1 MRKKIVVLITLVC
14 MLLSLFPVS
23 SFAMTDPNYTYLY
36 VAVDGNDSAAGT
48 IDAPLQSMEGARLKI
63 REIKN
68 SGTLGKKGAV
78 VYFREGNYPINKGVV
93 FSKEDSGTAEAP
105 IVYRSYPDEKATFV
119 AGAAIDPAAF
129 KPVTDKSILD
139 RVIDEDAR
147 TQIYSVS
154 LKNLGFKD
162 LGDVYLNGAYSY
174 LWDGPLDPP
183 PASYAVE
190 LFVDSAAMQVAR
202 YPNSGYSLIEEVVFD
217 SYNIDGLPDGRGQGD
232 LWTGIEIKINDDRL
246 AGWATATDAC
256 ALGFWYYD
264 WADQSMFIEKV
275 DPINKTITT
284 DRGSLYGTRA
294 GQRYYIYNLL
304 EEIDIPG
311 EYYIDRSTGT
321 LYLYPP
327 KDMSKI
333 KEVSLSLL
341 EEYVVNVENGTSYID
356 FKDMKFSAMRKGA
369 FYIDGQ
375 NINVINCEVEFT
387 ADSPIITEKN
397 ARDCVIK
404 SCYVHDTNGGISLSS
419 GIYDDLTPGNCIAE
433 NNHVERFSRINKTYK
448 SGVAVSRVGN
458 IARYNEVHDAPHLA
472 LSFSGNENILE
483 YNEIYDVLQEADD
496 SGAIYGG
503 QTWCG
508 RGLQIRY
515 NYMHDLKSSTT
526 HSVGRSAVYLDGAQ
540 SDVTMMGNVVENVEG
555 TAFWINGGQ
564 DCNVYN
570 NIVINCPEGA
580 VYICN
585 LLQQGY
591 GYMYDGMQSRFLQYP
606 WENKEA
612 EPWKQE
618 IWTERYPELLPQ
630 LYGDRNQSML
640 PLNNLMKNN
649 VIVSSKATKMLGGSE
664 LYLRMENNFITQG
677 DPGFVDKANRNYLLK
692 EDATVFQ
699 EIPGFHL
706 VPFTRMGR
714 YDDRALARVKDS
726 VVLQIGS
733 PYARSM
739 NNDMKIDSAN
749 LSVVPFIDNNFTM
762 VPVRFLSEA
771 FGATVDYNKDART
784 ITILNGNDTL
794 ELTIDSLDAKKN
806 GEVIKLSKE
815 ATITGGRTLIPLRDV
830 AELLGKQVY
839 WFDTGLI
846 VVSNSAELFSETSDA
861 EIIDYLHEYLT
872 IH

>member
-1 MRKKIVVLITLVC
+1 MRKKILVMLTLVG
-14 MLLSLFPVS
+14 MLLSVLPLS
-23 SFAMTDPNYTYLY
+23 SFAMTDPAYTYLY
-36 VAVDGNDSAAGT
+36 VATDGSDDAAGT
-48 IDAPLQSMEGARLKI
+48 IDAPLKSMDGARLKL
-63 REIKN
+63 REIKS
-68 SGTLGKKGAV
+68 SGALGKKGAV
-78 VYFREGNYPINKGVV
+78 VYFREGNYPVDKGIK
-93 FSKEDSGTAEAP
+93 FSAEDSGTAEAP
-105 IVYRSYPDEKATFV
+105 IVYRSYPDETATFV
-119 AGAAIDPAAF
+119 GGAAIDPAAF
-129 KPVTDKSILD
+129 KPVTDQSILS
-139 RVIDEDAR
+139 RVIDEGAR
-147 TQIYSVS
+147 TQIYSVN
-154 LKNLGFKD
+154 LKALGFNN

-183 PASYAVE
+183 PASYSIE
-190 LFVDSAAMQVAR
+190 LFVDSEAMTVAR
-202 YPNSGYSLIEEVVFD
+202 YPNSSYSLVEEVVFD
-217 SYNIDGLPDGRGQGD
+217 GYSSDGLPDGRGKGD
-232 LWTGIEIKINDDRL
+232 IWSNIEIKISDERL
-246 AGWATATDAC
+246 AGWTTAPDAC
-256 ALGFWYYD
+256 LFGFWWYD
-264 WADQSMFIEKV
+264 WADQSMFVEKV
-275 DPINKTITT
+275 DPVKKTIVT
-284 DRGSLYGTRA
+284 DRASLYGTRP

-311 EYYIDRSTGT
+311 EYYIDRTTGV
-321 LYLYPP
+321 LYIYPP

-333 KEVSLSLL
+333 KSISLSLL
-341 EEYVVNVENGTSYID
+341 EEYLVNVENGASYID
-356 FKDMKFSAMRKGA
+356 FKDMKFTAMRKGA

-375 NINVINCEVEFT
+375 NINVINCEVELS
-387 ADSPIITEKN
+387 ADSPIKTEKN

-448 SGVAVSRVGN
+448 SGVAVGRVGN
-458 IARYNEVHDAPHLA
+458 IARHNEIHDAPHLA
-472 LSFSGNENILE
+472 ISFSGNENIVE
-483 YNEIYDVLQEADD
+483 YNEVYDVIQEGDD

-515 NYMHDLKSSTT
+515 NYLHDIKSSTG

-540 SDVTMMGNVVENVEG
+540 SDVTMMGNVVYNVAG

-564 DCNVYN
+564 DCNVFN
-570 NIVINCPEGA
+570 NIVVDVPEGA

-591 GYMYDGMQSRFLQYP
+591 GYMHDGMKTRFEKYP
-606 WENKEA
+606 WEDKA
-612 EPWKQE
+612 SEPWKNE
-618 IWTERYPELLPQ
+618 VWTERYPELLPQ
-630 LYGDRNQSML
+630 LYGPTEQSML

-649 VIVSSKATKMLGGSE
+649 LIVNGKGTKMLGGSE
-664 LYLRMENNFITQG
+664 LYLTMENNFVTES
-677 DPGFVDKANRNYLLK
+677 DPGFVSMENKNFLLND
-692 EDATVFQ
+692 DADAYN
-699 EIPGFHL
+699 EITGFNF

-714 YDDRALARVKDS
+714 YSDRALARVKDS

-739 NNDMKIDSAN
+739 DKDMKIDSEN
-749 LSVVPFIDNNFTM
+749 ISVVPYIDDNYTM
-762 VPVRFLSEA
+762 VPLRFLSEA
-771 FGATVDYNKDART
+771 FGATVDYNKETRT
-784 ITILNGNDTL
+784 ITILNGSDTL
-794 ELTIDSLDAKKN
+794 ELTVDSLNAKKN
-806 GEVIKLSKE
+806 GEAVTLSKE
-815 ATITGGRTLIPLRDV
+815 AKVNSGRTLIPLRDV